1 MSPFHL
7 AATLN
12 EQVYLRDTVLFAAA
26 NYAHA
31 SSDRNGAHDYGTAL
45 SAEEKRD
52 LIRISQNALAEE
64 HRLNQSVRPA
74 DS

>member
-1 MSPFHL
+1 
-7 AATLN
+7 
-12 EQVYLRDTVLFAAA
+12 VA
-26 NYAHA
+26 NYADA
-31 SSDRNGAHDYGTAL
+31 SSNRNGDHDCGTAL
-45 SAEEKRD
+45 SAEEERD